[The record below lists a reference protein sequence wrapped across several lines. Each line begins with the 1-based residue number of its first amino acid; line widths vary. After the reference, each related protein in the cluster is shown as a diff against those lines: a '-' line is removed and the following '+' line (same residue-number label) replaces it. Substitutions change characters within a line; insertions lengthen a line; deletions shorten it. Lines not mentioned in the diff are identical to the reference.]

1 MRIVKENS
9 WTIPSILNIFIKD
22 TLEREEREGVDREL
36 I

>member
-9 WTIPSILNIFIKD
+9 WAISSILNIFLKN
-22 TLEREEREGVDREL
+22 TLEREEREGVDRKL